1 VGVVA
6 VCVPPIVCIENR
18 AKNSVLTLYYQ
29 IKRKEITSRSRM
41 YHTKRKESPMLTKNQ
56 VIDAIC
62 RLNPTAPIDW
72 LSGFDLSALR
82 RYYEHLL
89 ITLEPRGTRGWVR
102 MSDTPAVITRRPAA

>member
-1 VGVVA
+1 LLDFQ
-6 VCVPPIVCIENR
+6 CVISSRDSIDVPDFVPITTI
-18 AKNSVLTLYYQ
+18 
-29 IKRKEITSRSRM
+29 RKET
-41 YHTKRKESPMLTKNQ
+41 PMLTKNQ

>member
-1 VGVVA
+1 MERKHCFYTKNQCIINLSDGQERPDLFFIA
-6 VCVPPIVCIENR
+6 PPPTEGN
-18 AKNSVLTLYYQ
+18 N
-29 IKRKEITSRSRM
+29 
-41 YHTKRKESPMLTKNQ
+41 MLTKNQ

-72 LSGFDLSALR
+72 LSSFDLSALR

>member
-1 VGVVA
+1 MKVDD
-6 VCVPPIVCIENR
+6 
-18 AKNSVLTLYYQ
+18 YQ
-29 IKRKEITSRSRM
+29 IQETHDPSRSRS
-41 YHTKRKESPMLTKNQ
+41 YHTNWKETTMLTKNQ

-62 RLNPTAPIDW
+62 RLNPTAPIAW
-72 LSGFDLSALR
+72 LSSFDLSALR